1 MIKYPVKIGKNEVKA
16 AGIRLPI
23 STKNSVIVCRKINKM
38 KTEKAK
44 KFLQEMIEGKRS
56 INRKYYTK
64 TCKEILKVLESAE
77 KNAKN
82 MGIEK
87 TVIKTISVEKGE
99 RRLRMKRRRSFGSE
113 LKNTNIKIV
122 LKKDGENESKK

>member
-56 INRKYYTK
+56 INRKHYTK
-64 TCKEILKVLESAE
+64 TCEEILKVLESAE

-99 RRLRMKRRRSFGSE
+99 RRLRMKRRRS
-113 LKNTNIKIV
+113 
-122 LKKDGENESKK
+122 